1 MRSKY
6 RTPVGLGIER
16 KRKAL
21 YADADV
27 DDAGDQLKR
36 LRVGDAEKGNRQ
48 NKEGEQQPVNGDQA
62 SEDDRMKVSDVSKD
76 P

>member
-1 MRSKY
+1 M
-6 RTPVGLGIER
+6 

-27 DDAGDQLKR
+27 EGAGDQLKR
-36 LRVGDAEKGNRQ
+36 LRVFDSENVECQTQEA
-48 NKEGEQQPVNGDQA
+48 EQQPSKEQQA
-62 SEDDRMKVSDVSKD
+62 GESMIVSDVSKD